1 MSLAIQN
8 AIVGLQSASQN
19 FERGANEIVRGGAQA
34 NGDDN
39 DIVGGLASLKES
51 ETQFKASA
59 KVIGAIART
68 EGRLLDILA

>member
-19 FERGANEIVRGGAQA
+19 FERAAGDIVRGGTQTA
-34 NGDDN
+34 GGDN
-39 DIVGGLASLKES
+39 DIVAGLASLKES

-59 KVIGAIART
+59 TVISAIART

>member
-19 FERGANEIVRGGAQA
+19 FERTAGEIVRGGTRTAD
-34 NGDDN
+34 GDN
-39 DIVGGLASLKES
+39 DIVAGLASLKES
-51 ETQFKASA
+51 EVQFKASA
-59 KVIGAIART
+59 KVIGAIAQT

>member
-1 MSLAIQN
+1 MSPAIQN
-8 AIVGLQSASQN
+8 AITGLQSASQN
-19 FERGANEIVRGGAQA
+19 FDRAAGDIVRGGVQP

-39 DIVGGLASLKES
+39 DIAAGLTSLKES

-59 KVIGAIART
+59 TVLGAIART